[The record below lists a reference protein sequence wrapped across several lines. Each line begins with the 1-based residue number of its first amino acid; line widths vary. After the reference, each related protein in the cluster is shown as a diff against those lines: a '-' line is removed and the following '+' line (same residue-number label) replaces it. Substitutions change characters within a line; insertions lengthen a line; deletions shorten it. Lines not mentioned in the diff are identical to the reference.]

1 MMQTPDWQCKV
12 DLVAVADD
20 VSFLQQAIVEAKQ
33 EAHRQTILF
42 EHFSATCICIFHDL
56 QTGAGLNVMLGQ
68 ASLTQALQAGHC

>member
-1 MMQTPDWQCKV
+1 MQTPDSQFEV

-20 VSFLQQAIVEAKQ
+20 MSFPQQALVEAKQ

-42 EHFSATCICIFHDL
+42 EHFSATCICILHDL